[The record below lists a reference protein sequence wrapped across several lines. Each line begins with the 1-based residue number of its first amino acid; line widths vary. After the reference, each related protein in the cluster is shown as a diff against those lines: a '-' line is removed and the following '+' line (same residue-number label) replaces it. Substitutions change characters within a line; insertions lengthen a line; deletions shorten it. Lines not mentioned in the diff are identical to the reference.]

1 MLFIDYAMT
10 LTIQKKN
17 NVHIEGNLQ
26 SPKTLV
32 FAHGFGTDQTA
43 WNWVKEAFKDDYRLV
58 LYDNVGAGS
67 ADPDAYCPI
76 KYNEL
81 STYADDMLDI
91 LADLELHDATIIAH
105 SVSSMITLLAANKA
119 PQYFGKMVFVGASPR
134 YIDDESVNYTG
145 GFTQPAL
152 NSMYEAMTTNYYA
165 WVDGFSVYAMGNPE
179 KPELGE
185 HFAYT
190 LSALRP
196 DVALDVA
203 RVIFESDVRSGLS
216 KLDKEVLLLQTKED
230 IAVPGIVADYLHE
243 HIKHSKLKFLNA
255 TGHFPHISAPNEV
268 IAAIKTFI

>member
-17 NVHIEGNLQ
+17 NVTIEGNLQ

-58 LYDNVGAGS
+58 LYDNVGAGG

-76 KYNEL
+76 KYNAL

-91 LADLELHDATIIAH
+91 LADLELYDATIIAH

-119 PQYFGKMVFVGASPR
+119 PQYFSKMVFVGASPR

-203 RVIFESDVRSGLS
+203 RVIFESDARSGLA